1 MDYAA
6 YIEQYVLA
14 EGFDYAAAVER
25 IEVTYLD
32 GNITLGDR
40 DRLLALADERA
51 NPDSDLP
58 DVTERIQG
66 VEERCAALES
76 ILIMHGWIS
85 SDTCP
90 LVTGE
95 RFQSSDQKRHT
106 GDRVSMLLE
115 GEETIRRYICKLN
128 PTWEPKGTVYTPL
141 GNAGSWYEITGKTE
155 EEITAYMAAWV
166 NKFPDF
172 DGWVRDDVRALI
184 QPVSEVNT

>member
-6 YIEQYVLA
+6 YIEQYVLTD
-14 EGFDYAAAVER
+14 GFDYTAEVER

-32 GNITLGDR
+32 GNITLEER

-51 NPDSDLP
+51 SPDSDLP
-58 DVTERIQG
+58 DVSERIQA
-66 VEERCAALES
+66 VEERCAALEN
-76 ILIMHGWIS
+76 ILITHGWMS
-85 SDTCP
+85 SDACP

-95 RFQSSDQKRHT
+95 RFQSADQKRHT

-115 GEETIRRYICKLN
+115 GEETVRSYICKLN
-128 PTWEPKGTVYTPL
+128 PAWEPKGTAYTPL

-155 EEITAYMAAWV
+155 DEITTYMTAWV

-172 DGWVRDDVRALI
+172 RDWMQDDVRALL
-184 QPVSEVNT
+184 QPASEENT